1 MERKSGWEFR
11 VMRQGLPSST
21 IFSLAADPPALP
33 GRDPL
38 GHAGLD
44 AAMLVDGDAL
54 LPCAIRKLS
63 AAGATIVLDALPEG
77 DALHLDLGNGQSL
90 PGVVTWTEAGAA
102 GFLFDD
108 PIDVIGTLARRLACL
123 PAERRQ
129 LPRIEIHQTVSI
141 AHDGRTEFTRSRNI
155 SQGGAS
161 IETRR
166 FYEADDPVQIS
177 FDGLRPI
184 DGVIKWAS
192 DGQAGIGFDEAIAWQ
207 VLMPWLRQVQQT
219 PTHHIRLGIQHEPGP
234 GLIPDAHAIELD
246 VPARVREGVRWWNV
260 RLRAVTNQLVEFETR
275 ASLAP
280 GTQLWIALP
289 QVGGAPASVIDG
301 EGNRFVCE
309 FRLPLRAG
317 DIQLITSKRD
327 AAA

>member
-1 MERKSGWEFR
+1 
-11 VMRQGLPSST
+11 MRQGLQSST
-21 IFSLAADPPALP
+21 IFSLVADPPVLP

-44 AAMLVDGDAL
+44 TAELVDGEAHH
-54 LPCAIRKLS
+54 PCAIRKLS
-63 AAGATIVLDALPEG
+63 AAGATLMLDAQPENE
-77 DALHLDLGNGQSL
+77 ALSLHLGNGQSL
-90 PGVVTWTEAGAA
+90 PGTLAWAEDGTA
-102 GFLFDD
+102 GFVFDT
-108 PIDVIGTLARRLACL
+108 PIDVIGTLARRLAGL
-123 PAERRQ
+123 PDERRQ
-129 LPRIEIHQTVSI
+129 LPRIEIHQTVSVN
-141 AHDGRTEFTRSRNI
+141 HDGRTEFTRSRNI

-166 FYEADDPVQIS
+166 LYEPNDPVQIS

-192 DGQAGIGFDEAIAWQ
+192 EGQAGIAFDEPLAWQ
-207 VLMPWLRQVQQT
+207 VLMPWLRQVQQA
-219 PTHHIRLGIQHEPGP
+219 PTHPIRLGLSHEPN
-234 GLIPDAHAIELD
+234 LIPDAHAIELD

-260 RLRAVTNQLVEFETR
+260 RLRALTNQLVELETR
-275 ASLAP
+275 APLTP

-289 QVGGAPASVIDG
+289 HVGGAPASVIEGD
-301 EGNRFVCE
+301 GNRFVCE

-317 DIQLITSKRD
+317 DIQLIRGTGT

>member
-1 MERKSGWEFR
+1 
-11 VMRQGLPSST
+11 MRQGLESST
-21 IFSLAADPPALP
+21 IFSLVADPPALP

-44 AAMLVDGDAL
+44 MATLVDGETRHA
-54 LPCAIRKLS
+54 CAIRKLS
-63 AAGATIVLDALPEG
+63 AAGATLQFGEDVTTDEAL
-77 DALHLDLGNGQSL
+77 ALDLGNGQSL
-90 PGVVTWTEAGAA
+90 PGSLAWTQDGVA
-102 GFLFDD
+102 GFVFDK
-108 PIDVIGTLARRLACL
+108 PIDVIGTLARRLAGL

-141 AHDGRTEFTRSRNI
+141 AQDGRTEFTRSRNI

-166 FYEADDPVQIS
+166 LYEAGDPVQIS

-192 DGQAGIGFDEAIAWQ
+192 DGQAGIGFAEPLAWQ

-219 PTHHIRLGIQHEPGP
+219 PTHPIRLGIHHEP
-234 GLIPDAHAIELD
+234 GLIPDARAIELD
-246 VPARVREGVRWWNV
+246 VPARVREGVHWWNV
-260 RLRAVTNQLVEFETR
+260 QLRALTNQLVEFESR
-275 ASLAP
+275 APFTP

-289 QVGGAPASVIDG
+289 HIGGAPASVIEG
-301 EGNRFVCE
+301 AGNRFVCE

-317 DIQLITSKRD
+317 DIQLIAGG